1 MPPTRDDA
9 KTPPLE
15 ELRAL
20 IEQEQ
25 KDDPLV
31 GAKVGSKLALEMLL
45 DQLTTEQG
53 VLPQRVLRGAR
64 WPAPRRRPCAQHEAM
79 PKAW

>member
-1 MPPTRDDA
+1 MAPTRDEA

-45 DQLTTEQG
+45 DQLKTEQG
-53 VLPQRVLRGAR
+53 VHAETLMELAADLVGRSVQAYL
-64 WPAPRRRPCAQHEAM
+64 
-79 PKAW
+79 